1 MIGSSLQYDRIR
13 LENRELKLQV
23 AKLRNEIESISLR
36 KQDSNAN
43 AVNELETL
51 KKQVG
56 KIERKAN
63 ERKVCIKRL
72 YSLLEM
78 KDKDLENLK
87 GFKST
92 YPIPAL
98 TNFIT
103 ALNSHDTSHKLQ
115 NYLDMSAKEAK
126 LKKMLSREDSALTG
140 SKKVEIED
148 MIEFLKAE

>member
-1 MIGSSLQYDRIR
+1 LQYDRIR

-72 YSLLEM
+72 YSLLEL

-98 TNFIT
+98 TNFIA
-103 ALNSHDTSHKLQ
+103 ALNSHDTSHKL
-115 NYLDMSAKEAK
+115 
-126 LKKMLSREDSALTG
+126 
-140 SKKVEIED
+140 
-148 MIEFLKAE
+148 